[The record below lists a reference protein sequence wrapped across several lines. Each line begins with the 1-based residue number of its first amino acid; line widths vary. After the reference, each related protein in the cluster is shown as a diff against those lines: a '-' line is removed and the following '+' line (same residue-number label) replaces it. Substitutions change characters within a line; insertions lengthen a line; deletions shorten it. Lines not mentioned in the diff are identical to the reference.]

1 MIRRN
6 FLKTSGLLSLAPL
19 VPTFVNRLATQTKAQ
34 TDQKILVVI
43 EMNGGNDGINTIVP
57 HKDAEYAKRRPKLK
71 LDPARLHKINDDMAF
86 HSAMRR
92 SKEQFDAGEFAI
104 INGVG
109 YPNPNRSHFASLEI
123 WHRGLQDSKRESGAG
138 WLGNALDLAR
148 DPNGTSMDGYF
159 VGTRSVSAAMVS
171 RRAQIAAL
179 SRFQDLK
186 LDPSIQPIGSQQQS
200 DIASFVQRQTT
211 NAFATSQQIESV
223 TKQSAASGFAGDRL
237 SQQMKLISQLIK
249 SGSGARVYYTV
260 QGGYDTHSVQTN
272 THANLLFS
280 LSRAMKSFVDDL
292 KRSELDDRVV
302 VMAFSEFGRRV
313 NENASLGTDHGTAG
327 PVFLAGTKIKPG
339 FMGKSTSLTDL
350 KDGDLKSEFDF
361 QQLYASLLDNW
372 LGVSS
377 EKVLQ
382 GKYEPL
388 DLFA

>member
-1 MIRRN
+1 
-6 FLKTSGLLSLAPL
+6 
-19 VPTFVNRLATQTKAQ
+19 
-34 TDQKILVVI
+34 
-43 EMNGGNDGINTIVP
+43 
-57 HKDAEYAKRRPKLK
+57 
-71 LDPARLHKINDDMAF
+71 MAF

-186 LDPSIQPIGSQQQS
+186 LDPSIQPIGSQQQN

-223 TKQSAASGFAGDRL
+223 TKQSASSDFAGDKL

-339 FMGKSTSLTDL
+339 FIGKSTSLTDL
-350 KDGDLKSEFDF
+350 EDGDLKSEFDF

-388 DLFA
+388 DLFT

>member
-71 LDPARLHKINDDMAF
+71 LDPAQLHKINDDMAF

-223 TKQSAASGFAGDRL
+223 TKQSAASGFAGDRF

-260 QGGYDTHSVQTN
+260 QGC
-272 THANLLFS
+272 LLYTS
-280 LSRAMKSFVDDL
+280 PSPRDKRQSRM
-292 KRSELDDRVV
+292 
-302 VMAFSEFGRRV
+302 
-313 NENASLGTDHGTAG
+313 
-327 PVFLAGTKIKPG
+327 P
-339 FMGKSTSLTDL
+339 
-350 KDGDLKSEFDF
+350 
-361 QQLYASLLDNW
+361 
-372 LGVSS
+372 SS
-377 EKVLQ
+377 
-382 GKYEPL
+382 
-388 DLFA
+388 A

>member
-6 FLKTSGLLSLAPL
+6 FLKTSGLLSLTPL
-19 VPTFVNRLATQTKAQ
+19 VPGFVNRLAAQTKAE

-57 HKDAEYAKRRPKLK
+57 HKDPEYAKRRPKLK
-71 LDPARLHKINDDMAF
+71 LDPAQLHKINDDMAF

-186 LDPSIQPIGSQQQS
+186 LDPSIQPIDSQQQS

-223 TKQSAASGFAGDRL
+223 TKQSASSGFAGDRL

-292 KRSELDDRVV
+292 KTSGLDDRVV

-313 NENASLGTDHGTAG
+313 NENVSLGTDHGTAG

-339 FMGKSTSLTDL
+339 FIGKSTSLTDL

-382 GKYEPL
+382 GKYKPL

>member
-71 LDPARLHKINDDMAF
+71 LDPAQLHKINDDMAF

-138 WLGNALDLAR
+138 WLGNALDLVR
-148 DPNGTSMDGYF
+148 NPNGTSMDGYF

-327 PVFLAGTKIKPG
+327 PAFLAGTKIKPG

>member
-71 LDPARLHKINDDMAF
+71 LDPAQLHKINDDMAF

>member
-71 LDPARLHKINDDMAF
+71 LDPAQLHKINDDMAF

-92 SKEQFDAGEFAI
+92 SKEQFDAGEFAV

-211 NAFATSQQIESV
+211 NAFATSRQIESV

>member
-71 LDPARLHKINDDMAF
+71 LDPAQLHKINDDMAF

-92 SKEQFDAGEFAI
+92 SKEQFDAGEFAV

-211 NAFATSQQIESV
+211 NAFATSRQIESV

-280 LSRAMKSFVDDL
+280 LARAMKSFVDDL

>member
-71 LDPARLHKINDDMAF
+71 LDPAQLHKINDDMAF

-138 WLGNALDLAR
+138 WLGNALDLVR
-148 DPNGTSMDGYF
+148 NPNGTSMDGYF

>member
-1 MIRRN
+1 
-6 FLKTSGLLSLAPL
+6 
-19 VPTFVNRLATQTKAQ
+19 
-34 TDQKILVVI
+34 
-43 EMNGGNDGINTIVP
+43 
-57 HKDAEYAKRRPKLK
+57 
-71 LDPARLHKINDDMAF
+71 
-86 HSAMRR
+86 
-92 SKEQFDAGEFAI
+92 
-104 INGVG
+104 
-109 YPNPNRSHFASLEI
+109 
-123 WHRGLQDSKRESGAG
+123 
-138 WLGNALDLAR
+138 
-148 DPNGTSMDGYF
+148 MDGYF

-186 LDPSIQPIGSQQQS
+186 LDPSIQPIGSQQQN

-260 QGGYDTHSVQTN
+260 QGGYDTHSVQIN

>member
-186 LDPSIQPIGSQQQS
+186 LDPSIQPIGSQQQN

-223 TKQSAASGFAGDRL
+223 TKQSASSGFAGDKL

-280 LSRAMKSFVDDL
+280 LSRAIKSFVDDL
-292 KRSELDDRVV
+292 KRSGLDDRVV

-339 FMGKSTSLTDL
+339 FIGKSTSLTNL
-350 KDGDLKSEFDF
+350 EDGDLKSEFDF

-388 DLFA
+388 DLFT